1 MSDVRSFF
9 SVIPAVAGM
18 TMFCAFALVGNA
30 AHAQQYR
37 SETRE
42 IETPPPQKEPA
53 DLKAQLQAVTDPYA
67 KAMLLRELAGASVA
81 AKNYPEAK
89 KYLEQALGLNALSG
103 PAATQMREDVK
114 ALSAASMPALKAG
127 NYKAQIPMLE
137 KRAKEPGAPPEIFIA
152 LGAGY
157 AEAKRF
163 NDAIVWLK
171 KGIAAV
177 PNPDPSWKRAL
188 LASLLAAGREG
199 EALPLL
205 QERVK
210 AQPQERDN
218 WLQLAALALKAGD
231 KERAAGV
238 LELAGRQ
245 GHLKNPQERL
255 QLVTLTAQ
263 IGAPFAAASQAQT
276 WIEQGLIAKTA
287 DNWATL
293 GALWSRAREP
303 GLASTAL
310 EEANRIEPNA
320 QRLLQIGQLQMD
332 REDYARAAN
341 SLQKAIQAGAKSGPA
356 WMTLAMAQ
364 YQQADVDAAA
374 QAFQQAAT
382 YPQSKKLA
390 NDWLR
395 YLQSG
400 AAREEALAA
409 LSTRRPRD
417 AGTVTLADKFSGAPV
432 RIEGAAEEAYVSRAT
447 TGTSGGS
454 ALLTPIGA
462 DKSGTPDGRI
472 PMWDGGITTAK
483 IPAGYQKGGRLVDP
497 YPGDKPLFTITAA
510 TAAKYAA
517 NLSPGHRALFAKY
530 PDYTM
535 PVFTTRRSVA
545 YPQAIYDATQ
555 ANLATTKL
563 LGSDA
568 LSGARL
574 GFPFGKPQN
583 GVEVLWNHRTRY
595 RGDATQTQSTQAI
608 VRPSGAPQ
616 YLKQTERVLYRYANL
631 KNPADMRTSNVLLY
645 YLTWFGE
652 TANAVDFTALVHET
666 ANSEKDSR
674 DVWVIPPKIPKMFR
688 VPPVGYDQPFPGS
701 DGIQFI
707 DMVDMYNGA
716 FDRYVWKLTG
726 KRELYIPYNAYRI
739 SDGSWKYPQLL
750 KPGHFNQAATRY
762 ELHRVWVVEAT
773 ERGGKRHLFG
783 KRTFYVDEDSW
794 NVVLVENEDRE
805 GRLWRFQEG
814 HLVMLYE
821 NQSTNTLPVITY
833 DLKDGR
839 YFINRLFGE
848 DVPPREVGDMKASDF
863 LPAAVRSRYA
873 R

>member
-1 MSDVRSFF
+1 MKCLIRRLLLV
-9 SVIPAVAGM
+9 VLALHGAVAS
-18 TMFCAFALVGNA
+18 
-30 AHAQQYR
+30 AQQYR

-42 IETPPPQKEPA
+42 IETPAAKQPAA
-53 DLKAQLQAVTDPYA
+53 DLKTQLQAATDPYA
-67 KAMLLRELAGASVA
+67 KAMLLRELAGAA
-81 AKNYPEAK
+81 AAGKKYPEAK
-89 KYLEQALGLNALSG
+89 KYLEQALALNALSG
-103 PAATQMREDVK
+103 PAATQMREDMK
-114 ALSAASMPALKAG
+114 ALANASAPSIKQG
-127 NYKAQIPMLE
+127 NYKAQIPLLE
-137 KRAKEPGAPPEIFIA
+137 KRAKEPGATAEIFVA

-157 AEAKRF
+157 VEAKRF
-163 NDAIVWLK
+163 NEAIPWLK
-171 KGIAAV
+171 KGIAAT
-177 PNPDPSWKRAL
+177 PTPDPSWKRAL
-188 LASLLAAGREG
+188 LASLLATGREA

-205 QERVK
+205 QEQVK
-210 AQPQERDN
+210 AQPQQREN

-231 KERAAGV
+231 KDRAAAV
-238 LELAGRQ
+238 LELAARQ
-245 GHLKNPQERL
+245 GHLKTSDERL

-263 IGAPFAAASQAQT
+263 IGAPFAAASQAQP
-276 WIEQGLIAKTA
+276 WLERGLVAKTA
-287 DNWATL
+287 GNWATL

-303 GLASTAL
+303 GLATSAL
-310 EEANRIEPNA
+310 EEANRLAPEA

-332 REDYARAAN
+332 REDYARAAAN
-341 SLQKAIQAGAKSGPA
+341 LQKAIQAGAKSGPA
-356 WMTLAMAQ
+356 WLTLAMAH
-364 YQQADVDAAA
+364 YQQADTDAAV

-382 YPQSKKLA
+382 YPQSKKMA
-390 NDWLR
+390 GDWLR

-409 LSTRRPRD
+409 MSNRRPREV
-417 AGTVTLADKFSGAPV
+417 AAVTLADKFSGAPV
-432 RIEGAAEEAYVSRAT
+432 RVEGVAESAYVPNASSASAS
-447 TGTSGGS
+447 TGGG
-454 ALLTPIGA
+454 LLTPIGA
-462 DKSGTPDGRI
+462 EKGGTPDGRI
-472 PMWDGGITTAK
+472 PMWDGGMTPSK
-483 IPAGYQKGGRLVDP
+483 IPASFKKGGRLVDP
-497 YPGDKPLFTITAA
+497 YPNDKPLFTITAS
-510 TAAKYAA
+510 TLAKYAG

-545 YPQAIYDATQ
+545 YPQPIYDATQ
-555 ANLATTKL
+555 ANLGTVKL

-583 GVEVLWNHRTRY
+583 GVEVMWNHRTRY

-631 KNPADMRTSNVLLY
+631 KNPADMKASNVLLY

-652 TANAVDFTALVHET
+652 TSNAVDFTALVHET
-666 ANSEKDSR
+666 ANSEQDQR
-674 DVWVIPPKIPKMFR
+674 GVWVIPPKVPKMFR
-688 VPPVGYDQPFPGS
+688 IPPVGYDQPFPGS
-701 DGIQFI
+701 DALQFI

-739 SDGSWKYPQLL
+739 SDGRYKYPQLL
-750 KPGHFNQAATRY
+750 KPGHFNQDATRY
-762 ELHRVWVVEAT
+762 ELHRVWVIEAN
-773 ERGGKRHLFG
+773 ERGGKSHVFG

-794 NVVLVENEDRE
+794 NVVLVENQDRD

-821 NQSTNTLPVITY
+821 NQSTNTAPVITY

-839 YFINRLFGE
+839 YFINRLLSE
-848 DVPPREVGDMKASDF
+848 DVPPREVGDMKQSDF
-863 LPAAVRSRYA
+863 LPATVRSRYA

>member
-1 MSDVRSFF
+1 MKKSGL
-9 SVIPAVAGM
+9 IW
-18 TMFCAFALVGNA
+18 LVLLLSPWVS
-30 AHAQQYR
+30 AQQYR

-42 IETPPPQKEPA
+42 IETPSAQVAPA
-53 DLKAQLQAVTDPYA
+53 DLKQQLQAATDPYA
-67 KAMLLRELAGASVA
+67 KAMLLRELAGAAAA
-81 AKNYPEAK
+81 AKKYPEAK

-103 PAATQMREDVK
+103 PAAVQMREDVK
-114 ALSAASMPALKAG
+114 ALGRASAPSIRQG
-127 NYKAQIPMLE
+127 NYKAQIPLLE
-137 KRAKEPGAPPEIFIA
+137 KRAKEAGAPPEIFIA

-157 AEAKRF
+157 VEAKRYD
-163 NDAIVWLK
+163 DAIVWLRR
-171 KGIAAV
+171 GIAAV

-188 LASLLAAGREG
+188 LASLLAAGREA

-210 AQPQERDN
+210 AQPQEREN

-231 KERAAGV
+231 RERAASV
-238 LELAGRQ
+238 LELAARQ
-245 GHLKNPQERL
+245 GHLKSAAERL
-255 QLVTLTAQ
+255 QLISLTAQ
-263 IGAPFAAASQAQT
+263 IGAPFAAASQAQS
-276 WIEQGLIAKTA
+276 WMEQGLIEKSAG
-287 DNWATL
+287 NWATL

-303 GLASTAL
+303 GLASAAL
-310 EEANRIEPNA
+310 EEANRLSPEA

-332 REDYARAAN
+332 REDYARAAQT
-341 SLQKAIQAGAKSGPA
+341 LQKAIQSGAKSGPA
-356 WMTLAMAQ
+356 WMTLAMAH

-382 YPQSKKLA
+382 YAPSRKLA
-390 NDWLR
+390 QDWLR
-395 YLQSG
+395 YLANG

-409 LSTRRPRD
+409 LSTRRPRGD
-417 AGTVTLADKFSGAPV
+417 ASVTLADKFAGGPV
-432 RIEGAAEEAYVSRAT
+432 QVEGAAEPVYVPSEAAT
-447 TGTSGGS
+447 PTSVASGG
-454 ALLTPIGA
+454 ALTPVGA
-462 DKSGTPDGRI
+462 EKGGTPDGRI
-472 PMWDGGITTAK
+472 PPWEGGITPAK
-483 IPAGYQKGGRLVDP
+483 IPAGYRKGGRLVDP
-497 YPGDKPLFTITAA
+497 YPDDKPLFTIT
-510 TAAKYAA
+510 TA
-517 NLSPGHRALFAKY
+517 NLAQYSAKLAPGHRALFAKY
-530 PDYTM
+530 PDYSL
-535 PVFTTRRSVA
+535 PVFPTRRSVA

-555 ANLATTKL
+555 ANLGGAKL

-595 RGDATQTQSTQAI
+595 RGDANQIQSTQAI

-616 YLKQTERVLYRYANL
+616 YLKQTERVFYRYANL
-631 KNPADMRTSNVLLY
+631 KNPADMKSSNILLY
-645 YLTWFGE
+645 YLTWFGS
-652 TANAVDFTALVHET
+652 TANDVDFTALVHET
-666 ANSEKDSR
+666 ANSEQDSR
-674 DVWVIPPKIPKMFR
+674 GVWVIPPKIPKMFR
-688 VPPVGYDQPFPGS
+688 IPPVGYDQPFPGS

-773 ERGGKRHLFG
+773 ERGGKRHSFG
-783 KRTFYVDEDSW
+783 KRTFYIDEDSW

-814 HLVMLYE
+814 HLITLYE
-821 NQSTNTLPVITY
+821 NQSTNCLPVITY

-839 YFINRLFGE
+839 YFINRLLGE
-848 DVPPREVGDMKASDF
+848 DVPPREVSDMKASDF
-863 LPAAVRSRYA
+863 LPASVRTRYA